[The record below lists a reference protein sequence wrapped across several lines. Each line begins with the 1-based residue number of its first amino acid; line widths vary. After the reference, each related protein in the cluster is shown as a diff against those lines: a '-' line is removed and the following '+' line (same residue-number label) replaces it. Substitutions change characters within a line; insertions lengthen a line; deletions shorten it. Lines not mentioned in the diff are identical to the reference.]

1 MAECYNHAGVE
12 TDVNCSVCD
21 KPICSGCQSLANG
34 NPVCPACREQIV
46 QELRQETQHPNVPGA
61 IGLSL
66 AAAVVSAVAWDKVT
80 FYSGYKLGLI
90 AVFIGVLTGYAAY
103 HGSGR
108 KRGRTLQIVG
118 AATAVLGILLGE
130 YLLLGD
136 FIRAELKFSISPL
149 DPDYARFFVM
159 EYLPSLNALDYVFA
173 AIGLY
178 EAFKIPRPKQIQLAD
193 APPKTEIAG

>member
-12 TDVNCSVCD
+12 TDVSCSVCG

-46 QELRQETQHPNVPGA
+46 QELRQETQHPNMLGA

-90 AVFIGVLTGYAAY
+90 AYSSEF
-103 HGSGR
+103 
-108 KRGRTLQIVG
+108 
-118 AATAVLGILLGE
+118 
-130 YLLLGD
+130 
-136 FIRAELKFSISPL
+136 
-149 DPDYARFFVM
+149 
-159 EYLPSLNALDYVFA
+159 
-173 AIGLY
+173 
-178 EAFKIPRPKQIQLAD
+178 
-193 APPKTEIAG
+193 